1 MSKEADDHKLP
12 ELTASKPRDSTT
24 VSGSMFTNIDPLT
37 FVESQ
42 GLSCKPNRVIYGR
55 LLPKIWQRYLFREL
69 VRVFALFLF
78 CFYFLYVLID
88 YSVHAKDFQN
98 SALSFVHIA
107 AYYGCQFTKRADI
120 LFPVALL
127 IATIKVL
134 TTSNLRGEIVALATG
149 GISLKKIMGPL
160 LMAAAFCSF
169 FLYLNFQF
177 LQPFSLNQISLF
189 EEKFFKTQT
198 YGKEAKPVHALIL
211 EDNSLLIYQSYD
223 QNKES
228 FMDTYWLIDS
238 DHLFKIQSL
247 FPFEK
252 IPYGIHVDY
261 LVRSSEGEL
270 LKSASYAT
278 CPFPQMR
285 FDPKTLFSAAH
296 PPRMQSITQLAHT
309 MGWKQM
315 GLGKMNDRAAES
327 ATFFYFKLISPLI
340 CFLAVM
346 GPAPFCLRF
355 SRNLPVYFIYA
366 LSLFGM
372 IAFYT
377 LVNSS
382 IVLGESQVFAP
393 ILAILLPQTLF
404 FLVLGLRYAKL

>member
-1 MSKEADDHKLP
+1 M
-12 ELTASKPRDSTT
+12 
-24 VSGSMFTNIDPLT
+24 N
-37 FVESQ
+37 
-42 GLSCKPNRVIYGR
+42 
-55 LLPKIWQRYLFREL
+55 KIWQRYLFREL
-69 VRVFALFLF
+69 IQMFGLFLA

-88 YSVHAKDFQN
+88 YSVHTKDFQN
-98 SALSFVHIA
+98 NTLSFLHIA

-120 LFPVALL
+120 LIPIAIL

-134 TTSNLRGEIVALATG
+134 TTSNMRGEIVALATG
-149 GISLKKIMGPL
+149 GISLKKIIRPL
-160 LMAAAFCSF
+160 MMAAAMCCS

-177 LQPFSLNQISLF
+177 LQPFCLKQISSF
-189 EEKFFKTQT
+189 EENFFKTQSKN
-198 YGKEAKPVHALIL
+198 KEAKPVNALVL

-223 QNKES
+223 QDKKS
-228 FMDTYWLIDS
+228 FLDAYWLIDT
-238 DHLFKIQSL
+238 DHLFRIQSL
-247 FPFEK
+247 SPFDK
-252 IPYGIHVDY
+252 IPYGTHVDY
-261 LVRSSEGEL
+261 LQRSSEGEL
-270 LKSASYAT
+270 LKSTSFAN

-285 FDPKTLFSAAH
+285 FDPKTLFSAAN

-315 GLGKMNDRAAES
+315 GLGKMNDRSAES

-340 CFLAVM
+340 CFLAVI

-355 SRNLPVYFIYA
+355 SRNLPVFFIYT

-382 IVLGESQVFAP
+382 VVLGESQVLPP
-393 ILAILLPQTLF
+393 IIAILLPQTVF
-404 FLVLGLRYAKL
+404 FLVLGFRYAKL

>member
-1 MSKEADDHKLP
+1 MK
-12 ELTASKPRDSTT
+12 
-24 VSGSMFTNIDPLT
+24 MN
-37 FVESQ
+37 
-42 GLSCKPNRVIYGR
+42 
-55 LLPKIWQRYLFREL
+55 KIWQRYLFMEL
-69 VRVFALFLF
+69 MRVFGLFLA

-88 YSVHAKDFQN
+88 YSVHTKDFQN
-98 SALSFVHIA
+98 GTLSFVHIA
-107 AYYGCQFTKRADI
+107 AYYGCQFTKRGDI
-120 LFPVALL
+120 LIPIAIL

-149 GISLKKIMGPL
+149 GISLKKIIGPL
-160 LMAAAFCSF
+160 LMVAALCSF

-177 LQPFSLNQISLF
+177 LQPFSLKQISAF
-189 EEKFFKTQT
+189 EDNFFKTQT
-198 YGKEAKPVHALIL
+198 KGKETKPVHALVL

-223 QNKES
+223 QGKKS
-228 FMDTYWLIDS
+228 FMDAYWLIDT
-238 DHLFKIQSL
+238 DHLFRIQSL

-261 LVRSSEGEL
+261 LERSSGGEL
-270 LKSASYAT
+270 LKSASFGN

-285 FDPKTLFSAAH
+285 FDSKTLFSAAH
-296 PPRMQSITQLAHT
+296 PPRMQSISQLAHT

-340 CFLAVM
+340 CFLAVI

-355 SRNLPVYFIYA
+355 SRNLPVYLIYA

-382 IVLGESQVFAP
+382 VVLGESQVIPP
-393 ILAILLPQTLF
+393 IIAILLPQTVF